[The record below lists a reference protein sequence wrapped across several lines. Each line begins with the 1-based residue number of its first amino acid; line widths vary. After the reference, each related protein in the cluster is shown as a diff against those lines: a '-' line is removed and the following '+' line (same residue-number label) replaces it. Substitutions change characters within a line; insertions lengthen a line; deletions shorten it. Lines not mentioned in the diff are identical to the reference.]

1 MTLLNPWY
9 STTTICP
16 FPYYTQRKQTTS
28 KNEIG
33 NTQTNTT
40 KATKKTHLPDPVSGV
55 PDQDIDRAEVSFD
68 RRNRFVDIFRH
79 GDVAGKALAVGN
91 VFGGGDQLFQL
102 ARHDGN
108 LVSLGG
114 PFSCDRG
121 PNFWAKAKD
130 GTNLGR
136 RRHCCRWL
144 VVEEV

>member
-16 FPYYTQRKQTTS
+16 FLYYTQRKQTTS
-28 KNEIG
+28 KNEIE

-40 KATKKTHLPDPVSGV
+40 KATEKKTHLPDPVSGV

-114 PFSCDRG
+114 PFAG
-121 PNFWAKAKD
+121 D
-130 GTNLGR
+130 G
-136 RRHCCRWL
+136 
-144 VVEEV
+144 